1 MNVMRHILQI
11 LGTNQ
16 SSFKHCSTRT
26 SQAFMTIWVDT
37 CMWVWI
43 RNLLRKTKSLCS
55 VFSISTTPQGYW
67 NEKQFL
73 ESGNWQIL
81 YQEYWKNI
89 MHFFFIFFY
98 LSSSH
103 FPPSNVKNS
112 AGSNLNCNVLKV
124 LDSLTKWI
132 GETRYCELSWL
143 YQSKRKT
150 VFQFLILLL
159 KVVVFI
165 WVAVWEL
172 VDLNFGLSQLLAVWN
187 YEFLLWLGELLAF
200 IILSFFFFTSA
211 FVRQSAF
218 ASTGM
223 RFTWD

>member
-1 MNVMRHILQI
+1 MSLDQKSFEEDKVTVLCILNIHHSPGI
-11 LGTNQ
+11 L
-16 SSFKHCSTRT
+16 K
-26 SQAFMTIWVDT
+26 
-37 CMWVWI
+37 
-43 RNLLRKTKSLCS
+43 RKTISRKWKLTNSLPR
-55 VFSISTTPQGYW
+55 IL
-67 NEKQFL
+67 EKHYAFFL
-73 ESGNWQIL
+73 
-81 YQEYWKNI
+81 
-89 MHFFFIFFY
+89 HFFFY

-187 YEFLLWLGELLAF
+187 YEFLLLLGELLAF

>member
-124 LDSLTKWI
+124 LDSLELGKLGI
-132 GETRYCELSWL
+132 ANCHDCTRAKGRLCFNFSFCSLKSSSSSES
-143 YQSKRKT
+143 QSGN
-150 VFQFLILLL
+150 
-159 KVVVFI
+159 
-165 WVAVWEL
+165 W
-172 VDLNFGLSQLLAVWN
+172 
-187 YEFLLWLGELLAF
+187 
-200 IILSFFFFTSA
+200 
-211 FVRQSAF
+211 
-218 ASTGM
+218 
-223 RFTWD
+223 